1 MDNFDNFFKIYT
13 RTGDNGSTGLT
24 DGSRVAKHS
33 PRPQAYGS
41 VDELNS
47 SLGLVYFCLN
57 KDTNKQFIEIKNLI
71 KEIQNDLFD
80 LGADLS
86 TPVSKTKEKYPSL
99 RIQKDQVNKIEQ
111 RIDKY
116 NSNLTPLNS
125 FILPGGSEVSSLL
138 HMSRTIAR
146 RAERDTSLLSSE
158 ETINMQSLIY
168 LNRLSDLLFVLCRV
182 LNQNGLNDI
191 LWVPGLNQD

>member
-1 MDNFDNFFKIYT
+1 MVKLNKIYT
-13 RTGDNGSTGLT
+13 RTGDDGSTGLT
-24 DGSRVAKHS
+24 DGSRVPKHS
-33 PRPQAYGS
+33 SRPQAYGS

-57 KDTNKQFIEIKNLI
+57 KDNSNPLSVEIKDLI

-86 TPVSKTKEKYPSL
+86 TPKLKDKQKYPPL
-99 RIQKDQVNKIEQ
+99 RIKKSQIDKLEK
-111 RIDKY
+111 RIDHY
-116 NSNLTPLNS
+116 NADLTALNS
-125 FILPGGSEVSSLL
+125 FILPGGSEASSLL
-138 HMSRTIAR
+138 HVSRTIAR

-158 ETINMQSLIY
+158 EEINMKSLTY

-182 LNQNGLNDI
+182 LNENGLRDI
-191 LWVPGLNQD
+191 LWIPGLNQK

>member
-1 MDNFDNFFKIYT
+1 MVKLNKIYT

-24 DGSRVAKHS
+24 DGSRVSKHS
-33 PRPQAYGS
+33 SRPQAYGS

-57 KDTNKQFIEIKNLI
+57 KKDSSPLLSEINVLI

-86 TPVSKTKEKYPSL
+86 TPISKGKQKYPPL
-99 RIQKDQVNKIEQ
+99 RIKQSQ
-111 RIDKY
+111 IDKLEKGIDHY
-116 NSNLTPLNS
+116 NADLTALNS
-125 FILPGGSEVSSLL
+125 FILPGGSEASSLL
-138 HMSRTIAR
+138 HLSRTIAR

-158 ETINMQSLIY
+158 EEINMKSLTY

-182 LNQNGLNDI
+182 LNENGLRDI
-191 LWVPGLNQD
+191 LWIPGLNQE

>member
-1 MDNFDNFFKIYT
+1 MVKINKIYT

-24 DGSRVAKHS
+24 DGSRVPKHS
-33 PRPQAYGS
+33 SRPQAYGS

-57 KDTNKQFIEIKNLI
+57 KKDSGPLSSEISDLI

-86 TPVSKTKEKYPSL
+86 TPISKGKQKYPPL
-99 RIQKDQVNKIEQ
+99 RIKQSQIDKLEK
-111 RIDKY
+111 RIDHY
-116 NSNLTPLNS
+116 NADLTALNS
-125 FILPGGSEVSSLL
+125 FILPGGSEASSLL
-138 HMSRTIAR
+138 HLSRTIAR

-158 ETINMQSLIY
+158 EEINMKSLTY

-182 LNQNGLNDI
+182 LNENGLRDI
-191 LWVPGLNQD
+191 LWIPGLNQE